1 MLHYLTLSLKHYN
14 FVVQSEYQKFK
25 LLVNVIPGD
34 SVDEVSAHVKKH
46 DAFEK
51 LMATQEEKVTALQE
65 HGDKLLAQNHFESGL
80 IAHRLN
86 EVVQR
91 RAKVKELCAMRKIM
105 LDEALLHA
113 QFVRDVA
120 EVCQVVLSIL
130 FCKQKSVLRNKY
142 YKFHDY
148 SNLK

>member
-1 MLHYLTLSLKHYN
+1 M
-14 FVVQSEYQKFK
+14 
-25 LLVNVIPGD
+25 
-34 SVDEVSAHVKKH
+34 DEVSAHVKKH

-51 LMATQEEKVTALQE
+51 LLATQEEKVIALQE

-80 IAHRLN
+80 IARRLN

-120 EVCQVVLSIL
+120 EVCYLI
-130 FCKQKSVLRNKY
+130 FKT
-142 YKFHDY
+142 
-148 SNLK
+148 